1 MSELAMTTPTDPRE
15 EPPTARKANFGSDHP
30 ADDRESPARKLAF
43 GQTFR
48 AVAWSFLGI
57 RRSADHEQDVKKLH
71 PIHVVIAAVLGAAV
85 FVVFLVVLVHFVIGL
100 ATGAK

>member
-1 MSELAMTTPTDPRE
+1 MPELAMTTPEDPRDE
-15 EPPTARKANFGSDHP
+15 MPATARKAN
-30 ADDRESPARKLAF
+30 F

-57 RRSADHEQDVKKLH
+57 RRSADHEQDVRKLN
-71 PIHVVIAAVLGAAV
+71 PIHVVIAAVVGAAV

-100 ATGAK
+100 ASH

>member
-1 MSELAMTTPTDPRE
+1 MTAPVDPRE
-15 EPPTARKANFGSDHP
+15 EPPTARKAN
-30 ADDRESPARKLAF
+30 F

-57 RRSADHEQDVKKLH
+57 RRSADHEQDVKKLN

-85 FVVFLVVLVHFVIGL
+85 FVVFLVLVVHFVTA
-100 ATGAK
+100 ATSH

>member
-1 MSELAMTTPTDPRE
+1 MTTPIDPRE
-15 EPPTARKANFGSDHP
+15 EVSPTARKAN
-30 ADDRESPARKLAF
+30 F

-57 RRSADHEQDVKKLH
+57 RRSADHEQDVKKLN
-71 PIHVVIAAVLGAAV
+71 PIHVVIAAVVGAAV

-100 ATGAK
+100 ATSH

>member
-1 MSELAMTTPTDPRE
+1 MTAPI
-15 EPPTARKANFGSDHP
+15 EPDDVPTARKANI
-30 ADDRESPARKLAF
+30 

-57 RRSADHEQDVKKLH
+57 RRSADHAQDVQKLN

-85 FVVFLVVLVHFVIGL
+85 FVVFLVLLVHVVIGL
-100 ATGAK
+100 AAPH

>member
-1 MSELAMTTPTDPRE
+1 MMTAPLDPRDDL
-15 EPPTARKANFGSDHP
+15 PATARKAN
-30 ADDRESPARKLAF
+30 F

-57 RRSADHEQDVKKLH
+57 RRSADHEQDVKKLN

-85 FVVFLVVLVHFVIGL
+85 FVVFLVVLVHFVIRA
-100 ATGAK
+100 ATSH

>member
-1 MSELAMTTPTDPRE
+1 MPLPDDVPHDDLPA
-15 EPPTARKANFGSDHP
+15 TARKAD
-30 ADDRESPARKLAF
+30 F

-57 RRSADHEQDVKKLH
+57 RRAADHEQDVRKLN

-85 FVVFLVVLVHFVIGL
+85 FVVFLVVLVHVV
-100 ATGAK
+100 TSK

>member
-1 MSELAMTTPTDPRE
+1 MSDMTAPVDPPE
-15 EPPTARKANFGSDHP
+15 EPSPTARKA
-30 ADDRESPARKLAF
+30 AF

-57 RRSADHEQDVKKLH
+57 RRSADHEQDLKQLN

-85 FVVFLVVLVHFVIGL
+85 FVVFLVLLVHFVIGA
-100 ATGAK
+100 ATSH

>member
-1 MSELAMTTPTDPRE
+1 MSEAMSTPDDPHDE
-15 EPPTARKANFGSDHP
+15 VPATARKAN
-30 ADDRESPARKLAF
+30 F

-57 RRSADHEQDVKKLH
+57 RRSTDHAQDVKKLN
-71 PIHVVIAAVLGAAV
+71 PIHVVIAGVIGAAV

-100 ATGAK
+100 ATSH